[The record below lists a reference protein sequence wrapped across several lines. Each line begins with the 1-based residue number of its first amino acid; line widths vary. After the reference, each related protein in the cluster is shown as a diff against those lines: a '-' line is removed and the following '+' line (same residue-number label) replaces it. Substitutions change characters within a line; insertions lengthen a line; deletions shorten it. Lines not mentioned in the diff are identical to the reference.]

1 MDLRSLIVGLIM
13 LPLALVTEAG
23 AYSDIQTT
31 DDRYFSNDD
40 GQTGPMAVPWAN
52 DLPGVFSD
60 SDGSFQV
67 AQSADP
73 QVRQLQE
80 EIRALNGRIEELSFQ
95 ILQMQEQMRKMQEDN
110 EFRFQELE
118 QKRSDNGDTQKRQA
132 DAASNNPP
140 ANKKPVET
148 KTAEAEQAA
157 GKTDPAAGAPK
168 TLGSIRF
175 DANGNVVG
183 GSVASDLPQLSEPET
198 DDTIVAALP
207 STDDPEE
214 LYSNSYQ
221 FILSGDYRTAEAGF
235 REYINRFANTEKS
248 ADAHYWLGEALMGQ
262 RKYQQA
268 AEVFLDANKKY
279 RAARKGPDML
289 LKLGVSMAALN
300 QRDVACATFVELGQR
315 YPTASPALKQ
325 RLKREQASAG
335 C

>member
-1 MDLRSLIVGLIM
+1 MDLRLLIVGLIV
-13 LPLALVTEAG
+13 LPFVLVTEAG
-23 AYSDIQTT
+23 AYSGFPSP
-31 DDRYFSNDD
+31 DDRYFGKNA
-40 GQTGPMAVPWAN
+40 GQPASLAMPWAK
-52 DLPGVFSD
+52 DLPGVFD
-60 SDGSFQV
+60 ETDGSIQL

-95 ILQMQEQMRKMQEDN
+95 LLQMQEQMRKMQEDN

-118 QKRSDNGDTQKRQA
+118 QKRSDSSDTQKRRA
-132 DAASNNPP
+132 DAQPKDPP
-140 ANKKPVET
+140 AKKRPVET
-148 KTAEAEQAA
+148 KSADATPAA
-157 GKTDPAAGAPK
+157 GETGPAAGAPK

-183 GSVASDLPQLSEPET
+183 GSVASDLPQLPEAET
-198 DDTIVAALP
+198 DATIVAALP

-235 REYINRFANTEKS
+235 REYIKRFSNTEQS

-325 RLKREQASAG
+325 RLKREQANAG

>member
-1 MDLRSLIVGLIM
+1 MDLRSLIVGLIV
-13 LPLALVTEAG
+13 LPFALVTQAG
-23 AYSDIQTT
+23 AYSGIQTA
-31 DDRYFSNDD
+31 DDRYFSKDD
-40 GQTGPMAVPWAN
+40 GQPGPVTAPWAI

-60 SDGSFQV
+60 SGGSFQL

-95 ILQMQEQMRKMQEDN
+95 LLQMQEQMRKMQEDN

-118 QKRSDNGDTQKRQA
+118 QKRSDNGGTQKRRA
-132 DAASNNPP
+132 DAASSDPP
-140 ANKKPVET
+140 AKKKPVET
-148 KTAEAEQAA
+148 KTAEAKQDA
-157 GKTDPAAGAPK
+157 GETGPAAGAAK

-183 GSVASDLPQLSEPET
+183 GSVASDLPQLPET
-198 DDTIVAALP
+198 DNTIVAALP

-235 REYINRFANTEKS
+235 REYINRFANTEQS

-262 RKYQQA
+262 QKYQQA

-325 RLKREQASAG
+325 RLKREQANAG

>member
-1 MDLRSLIVGLIM
+1 MDLRLLIAGLIA
-13 LPLALVTEAG
+13 LPFALVTQAS
-23 AYSDIQTT
+23 AYSVSPSTG
-31 DDRYFSNDD
+31 DRYFSNSVEPTVS
-40 GQTGPMAVPWAN
+40 TGPSWAG
-52 DLPGVFSD
+52 DLPGVFPD
-60 SDGSFQV
+60 TGDPLQV

-95 ILQMQEQMRKMQEDN
+95 LLQMQEQMRKMQEDT

-118 QKRSDNGDTQKRQA
+118 QKRSDNGGSANKRV
-132 DAASNNPP
+132 DNASDDPP
-140 ANKKPVET
+140 AKKSPVET
-148 KTAEAEQAA
+148 AEAKPPA
-157 GKTDPAAGAPK
+157 GETGPIAGAPK
-168 TLGSIRF
+168 TLGSIRV
-175 DANGNVVG
+175 DADGNVVG
-183 GSVASDLPQLSEPET
+183 GSVSSELPQLPEPET
-198 DDTIVAALP
+198 DNTIVAALP

-221 FILSGDYRTAEAGF
+221 FILSGDYRTAEVGF
-235 REYINRFANTEKS
+235 REYVRRFANTQQS
-248 ADAHYWLGEALMGQ
+248 ADAHYWLGESLMGQ
-262 RKYQQA
+262 QKYREA
-268 AEVFLDANKKY
+268 AEVFLDASKKY

-300 QRDVACATFVELGQR
+300 QRDVACATFGELGQR